1 MSTGAATNAA
11 DLLASPTL
19 TVCELAAVLRIGRNS
34 AYALIREGKVRHL
47 RVGSRILVP
56 SSAVRALLEG
66 ESR

>member
-1 MSTGAATNAA
+1 MSAATATNAA
-11 DLLASPTL
+11 DLLDRPTL